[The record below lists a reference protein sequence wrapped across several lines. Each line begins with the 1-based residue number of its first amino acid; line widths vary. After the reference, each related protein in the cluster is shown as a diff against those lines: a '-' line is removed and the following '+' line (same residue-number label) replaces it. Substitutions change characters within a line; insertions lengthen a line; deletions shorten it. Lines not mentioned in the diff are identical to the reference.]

1 MYYNMIRKGVGKT
14 TTMKEIIL
22 ARKTKYFKNLDD
34 QNFNAIL
41 RCLNARIDSF
51 SKGEF
56 VVHMGDKISHAILV
70 LSGSARSVTFDS
82 EGNEYINLDFKKGNI
97 FGINDIII
105 QNKNYSDSLF
115 CLEDTIVLYLDKF
128 RLLNPTQNRCQR
140 HIELMKACF
149 EELARQNK
157 EIEIHKNILLLSKTK
172 DKILAYLNYYSH
184 YVKSNSFEIPYSREE
199 FAIYLGVERSALSDT
214 LSKMKKVGLIDY
226 NRSNFKI
233 KNID

>member
-1 MYYNMIRKGVGKT
+1 
-14 TTMKEIIL
+14 
-22 ARKTKYFKNLDD
+22 
-34 QNFNAIL
+34 
-41 RCLNARIDSF
+41 
-51 SKGEF
+51 
-56 VVHMGDKISHAILV
+56 
-70 LSGSARSVTFDS
+70 
-82 EGNEYINLDFKKGNI
+82 
-97 FGINDIII
+97 
-105 QNKNYSDSLF
+105 
-115 CLEDTIVLYLDKF
+115 
-128 RLLNPTQNRCQR
+128 
-140 HIELMKACF
+140 MKACF